1 VNAQD
6 LHEGLAQ
13 TGYPVRY
20 RAFKQ
25 PPALPYI
32 VYLFANSADLMADNE
47 NYQTL
52 SDFQVELYSEDKDL
66 MAEAAVEAALKGMGL
81 AWAKSEAYIDSEQMV
96 EILYEVRIVE
106 TDGGIS

>member
-6 LHEGLAQ
+6 LYDGLEA
-13 TGYPVRY
+13 TGYPVAR
-20 RAFKQ
+20 RVFKSA
-25 PPALPYI
+25 PALPYI

-52 SDFQVELYSEDKDL
+52 SDFQVELYSEDGDPE
-66 MAEAAVEAALKGMGL
+66 AEAAVEAALKGLGL
-81 AWAKSEAYIDSEQMV
+81 TWAKSEAYIDSEQMV